1 MGQAVEAVV
10 TAVEMISSSGD
21 DVPVRLAV
29 AENEYNKAH
38 QVFRCAQ
45 IIRGELLAVRN
56 IPDIPD
62 LVYNLL
68 ACVLYGDSGDEA
80 VSDEKLSLS
89 DTNNR
94 HVMSIAQDMLHI
106 VSNGRV
112 KTPKHVILPLTV
124 RHLTRSL
131 QLVEILNHFGHS
143 LSNSVVQE
151 VETAMAETHW
161 ATRGGCH
168 IHSSQHSAKCTR
180 CHLLG
185 QQRHQ

>member
-1 MGQAVEAVV
+1 MEPKIVFSKTVSTGQAVEAVV

-29 AENEYNKAH
+29 EKNEYNKAH

-56 IPDIPD
+56 TMAWPPTSEDLAENNDDISD

-68 ACVLYGDSGDEA
+68 AWVLYGDSGDEA

-94 HVMSIAQDMLHI
+94 HVMLITRRYAACCFEWQGEDAQ
-106 VSNGRV
+106 
-112 KTPKHVILPLTV
+112 
-124 RHLTRSL
+124 TRST
-131 QLVEILNHFGHS
+131 
-143 LSNSVVQE
+143 
-151 VETAMAETHW
+151 TADGEAPDEKFT
-161 ATRGGCH
+161 AG
-168 IHSSQHSAKCTR
+168 
-180 CHLLG
+180 
-185 QQRHQ
+185 